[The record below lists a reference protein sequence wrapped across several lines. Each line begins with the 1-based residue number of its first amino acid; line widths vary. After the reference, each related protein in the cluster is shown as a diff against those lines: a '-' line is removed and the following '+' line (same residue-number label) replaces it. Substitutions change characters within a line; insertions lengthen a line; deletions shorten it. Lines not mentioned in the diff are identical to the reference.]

1 MARNIRSA
9 KLENRTSRLKLPVA
23 RKPIFERIGDGISLG
38 YRRNQIAGTWVVR
51 VADGKGG
58 SWTKAI
64 GMADDHEDAN
74 GNSILTFWQAQDQA
88 RLTARGGEEDAKREP
103 ITVGKAVENYLAQL
117 ESKNARTARDTRQ
130 RLTKHFLPTFAERLL
145 ASVTKTQLEIWLSSL
160 VAKSPDPELVRRSK
174 DTANRVLSM
183 VKAAFNHALRD
194 PSNGIKDDMPWR
206 LVSPYKAVG
215 RPRDVHFSIEQAH
228 ALIASTNEPCFRNLV
243 IAGFITGARYGELA
257 ACKVRDFLSDAGAIK
272 IRTGKTGGRTIIL
285 QQEAVEFFTRVIG
298 QRGQDDPLLPR
309 GDNKHWGRS
318 HQARPMRAALS
329 KAGLDEH
336 GTFYALRH
344 SYISR
349 AIEGGTPLTFIAE
362 NCGTS
367 VRMIETTYAK
377 VLADKRRAY
386 IENGAPRLGL
396 VSG

>member
-38 YRRNQIAGTWVVR
+38 YRRNQVAGTWVVR

-64 GMADDHEDAN
+64 GTADDHEDAN
-74 GNSILTFWQAQDQA
+74 GNSILTFWEAQDKA

-103 ITVGKAVENYLAQL
+103 ITIAKALENYLAHL
-117 ESKNARTARDTRQ
+117 ESKNARTALDTRQ
-130 RLTKHFLPTFAERLL
+130 RLTKHFLPTFAERPL
-145 ASVTKTQLEIWLSSL
+145 ASVTKTQLEVWVSSL
-160 VAKSPDPELVRRSK
+160 VLKSSDPELVRRSK

-183 VKAAFNHALRD
+183 VKAAFNHAMRD
-194 PSNGIKDDMPWR
+194 PSNGIKDDTPWR

-215 RPRDVHFSIEQAH
+215 RPRDVHFSIEQAQ
-228 ALIASTNEPCFRNLV
+228 ALIASADEPYFKNLI
-243 IAGFITGARYGELA
+243 IAGFLTGARYGELA
-257 ACKVRDFLSDAGAIK
+257 ACKVGDFLPNAGAIK
-272 IRTGKTGGRTIIL
+272 ISAGKTGSRTIIL
-285 QQEAVEFFTRVIG
+285 QQAAVEFFKRVVG
-298 QRGQDDPLLPR
+298 LRCRYEPLLPR
-309 GDNKHWGRS
+309 ADSKHWGRS
-318 HQARPMRAALS
+318 HQARPMRAALA

-349 AIEGGTPLTFIAE
+349 AIEGGIPLTVIAE

-367 VRMIETTYAK
+367 VRMIESTYAK

-386 IENGAPRLGL
+386 IETGAPRLDL
-396 VSG
+396 S